1 MAFWSNFF
9 QLQTNFG
16 AIIDALLES
25 PNEYTLDKLLE
36 EEDILQEA
44 KNENEKLIEFLTKK
58 ESLEKLFAY
67 ITVEPDK
74 DADIKRKFKYPFM
87 SSEIFNLENASIINA
102 IYQYPELI
110 ESLFDFFEKSEPLNQ
125 AFSTYVSSLLS
136 ILMKYDLTKILD
148 MMKTRKE
155 LISKLLQH
163 TANASVMDLLLKFI
177 ASENTAALEWLDE
190 GQIIEQLVAKFDPK
204 EEQITHEHASQ
215 VLVDIVVLINS
226 LMPNTQDLSPVL
238 LDKLKSEPI
247 LNTLFGYVTAD
258 EGTGSSTENGLKVF
272 SSLLEF
278 HISSKYDDETTVENL
293 PSYLKFVTGHLSEF
307 HTLLTAPKK
316 SGFGQ
321 KSLTLNE
328 PVGQIN
334 PLGFQRLKVVEFF
347 AILTHTNYHCI
358 YKEMMQ
364 LGIFKTCM
372 DLFFAYPWNNFLHST
387 VEWLVQGILSRDNDE
402 LKLHLLQNC
411 KLVDNIC
418 EADRLNEEDCAKP
431 KGTRRGYM
439 GHVTSISIGILSSSS
454 NNSTIEKILSEH
466 EGWTKYLVGPLK
478 EILQKEGRDFNS
490 SEPIGEEI
498 TYVEVS

>member
-16 AIIDALLES
+16 AVIDALLEN

-44 KNENEKLIEFLTKK
+44 KNENEKLIEYLTRK
-58 ESLEKLFAY
+58 ESLDKLILY
-67 ITVEPDK
+67 ITVE
-74 DADIKRKFKYPFM
+74 ADPEAEVKRKFKYPFM
-87 SSEIFNLENASIINA
+87 SSEIFNLENGSIINA
-102 IYQYPELI
+102 IYQHPELI
-110 ESLFDFFEKSEPLNQ
+110 ESLFDFYEKPEPLNQ
-125 AFSTYVSSLLS
+125 ALSTYVSSLLS
-136 ILMKYDLTKILD
+136 ILMKYDLTRILE
-148 MMKTRKE
+148 MMKTRKD
-155 LISKLLQH
+155 IITKLLQH

-177 ASENTAALEWLDE
+177 ASENSAALEWLNE
-190 GQIIEQLVAKFDPK
+190 SQIIEQLVAKFDPK
-204 EEQITHEHASQ
+204 EQQITHEHASQ

-226 LMPNTQDLSPVL
+226 ILSSAQDLSVVL
-238 LDKLKSEPI
+238 LDKLASEAI
-247 LNTLFGYVTAD
+247 LNTLFGYVTSEQGSA
-258 EGTGSSTENGLKVF
+258 SSTENGLKVF

-278 HISSKYDDETTVENL
+278 HISSKYDDERPIEQL
-293 PSYLKFVTGHLSEF
+293 PPYLKFVTDHLSEF
-307 HTLLTAPKK
+307 HTLLVEPRKN
-316 SGFGQ
+316 GFGQ

-364 LGIFKTCM
+364 LGIFKTCI
-372 DLFFAYPWNNFLHST
+372 DLFFDYPWNNFLHST

-402 LKLHLLQNC
+402 LKTHLLQDC
-411 KLVDNIC
+411 KLIDKIC
-418 EADRLNEEDCAKP
+418 EADRLNSEDCAKP

-466 EGWTKYLVGPLK
+466 EGWTKYLIGPLK
-478 EILQKEGRDFNS
+478 EVLQKEGRDFS
-490 SEPIGEEI
+490 ASDPIQD
-498 TYVEVS
+498 

>member
-36 EEDILQEA
+36 EEDVLQEA
-44 KNENEKLIEFLTKK
+44 KNENEKLLEFLIKK
-58 ESLEKLFAY
+58 ETLEKLFYY

-74 DADIKRKFKYPFM
+74 DADVKRRFKYPFVA
-87 SSEIFNLENASIINA
+87 SELFNLENGSIINA
-102 IYQYPELI
+102 IYQNPEFI
-110 ESLFDFFEKSEPLNQ
+110 EKLLDFFEHPAPLNQ
-125 AFSTYVSSLLS
+125 SLSTYASSLLS
-136 ILMKYDLTKILD
+136 TLMKYDLNKVLD
-148 MMKTRKE
+148 MMKERTDM
-155 LISKLLQH
+155 LPKLLQH
-163 TANASVMDLLLKFI
+163 MSNSSVMDLLLKII
-177 ASENTAALEWLDE
+177 ASESTPALEWLDSA
-190 GQIIEQLVAKFDPK
+190 QIVEILVSKFDPK
-204 EEQITHEHASQ
+204 EDQITHEHASQ

-226 LMPNTQDLSPVL
+226 LLPNTQDLSPVL
-238 LDKLKSEPI
+238 LDKLESEPV
-247 LNTLFGYVTAD
+247 LTTLFSYVISD
-258 EGTGSSTENGLKVF
+258 EGNGSSTENGLKVF

-278 HISSKYDDETTVENL
+278 HISTKYDDETSVENL
-293 PSYLKFVTGHLSEF
+293 PPYLKFITVHLEKF
-307 HTLLTAPKK
+307 NTLLTNPKK

-328 PVGQIN
+328 PIGNIN

-358 YKEMMQ
+358 YKEMMN
-364 LGIFKTCM
+364 LGVFKTCL

-402 LKLHLLQNC
+402 LKLHLLQEC

-418 EADRLNEEDCAKP
+418 EANRLNDEDCGKP

-439 GHVTSISIGILSSSS
+439 GHITSISIGVLTSSS
-454 NNSTIEKILSEH
+454 NNPMIEKILSEH
-466 EGWTKYLVGPLK
+466 EGWNQYLVGPLK
-478 EILQKEGRDFNS
+478 EILQKEGRDFSNTES
-490 SEPIGEEI
+490 LPD
-498 TYVEVS
+498 